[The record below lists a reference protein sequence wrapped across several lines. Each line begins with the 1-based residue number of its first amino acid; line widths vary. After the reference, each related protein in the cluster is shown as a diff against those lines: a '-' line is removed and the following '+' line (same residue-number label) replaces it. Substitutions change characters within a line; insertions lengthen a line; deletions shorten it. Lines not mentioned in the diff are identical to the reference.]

1 MRTSLNYL
9 LGLLIACLVS
19 SCSTS
24 KIVKSELDP
33 HAIQELQ
40 VFHPVSK
47 IYHINKGN
55 TLNLNDSL
63 SRFSRILLLDILLD
77 NESLPLGQEILAE
90 DRYAQELL
98 DEEIEAFFVKIN
110 NTKKKELSQLTVPP
124 MVSHLLTEN
133 NKRFG
138 LLTATTGF
146 NRRKGNYGGQ
156 ILKSVGI
163 GILTMGFY
171 YPVPIKASS
180 FVGAV
185 IVDNDSNEV
194 AFFRISQVPE
204 IDPMNKTKLSRQLE
218 LIFKGYFGE
227 DNKGSTIPI

>member
-9 LGLLIACLVS
+9 LGLLTTCLVF

-24 KIVKSELDP
+24 KIMKSELDP
-33 HAIQELQ
+33 NAIQELQ
-40 VFHPVSK
+40 VFHPISK

-55 TLNLNDSL
+55 IMDLSDSL
-63 SRFSRILLLDILLD
+63 SRFSRILLLDIILAD
-77 NESLPLGQEILAE
+77 ENLPVGQEVLAE
-90 DRYAQELL
+90 DRYEQELL
-98 DEEIEAFFVKIN
+98 DEEVEAFFVKIN

-124 MVSHLLTEN
+124 MVSHLLREN

-156 ILKSVGI
+156 VLKSIGI

-171 YPVPIKASS
+171 YPVPIKAHSY
-180 FVGAV
+180 VGAI
-185 IVDNDSNEV
+185 IVDNESNEV

-204 IDPMNKTKLSRQLE
+204 IDPMNKSKLSRQLE

-227 DNKGSTIPI
+227 DNNGSSIST